1 MRSQKGVTMI
11 GLIVYVASFL
21 LIASVIGGVTSFF
34 YGNSKLMSQE
44 IYSSADFNKLN
55 LYFIRESEIEG
66 NRFKSISENPDDK
79 IYSVEFSNGD
89 IFTCDLDNKNLYY
102 NNICICQDVQSFE
115 VKELKDPSYGK
126 QVLSVKVNF
135 TNRSYTTK
143 YTMAQ

>member
-55 LYFIRESEIEG
+55 LYFIRESEIKG
-66 NRFKSISENPDDK
+66 NRFKSA
-79 IYSVEFSNGD
+79 VEFSNGD

-115 VKELKDPSYGK
+115 VKEPKDPSYGK